1 MHVQCIWN
9 ITNHHAVLSFY
20 SPSVFTP
27 LAKTLLHVLF
37 QGYKGI
43 TTFIVDRDTEGLSI
57 GKKEDKLGIRASSTC
72 PVHLDNVKV
81 IYFMQLHV
89 HIL

>member
-1 MHVQCIWN
+1 MYI
-9 ITNHHAVLSFY
+9 
-20 SPSVFTP
+20 
-27 LAKTLLHVLF
+27 F

-81 IYFMQLHV
+81 IQLRNY
-89 HIL
+89 LY